1 MKTKNIRKT
10 ALLVG
15 TAILL
20 SSCNNAYTKAIDL
33 ETANKLV
40 AAALEEQMGY
50 KVESVSYSLRSEINE
65 YVLDDFNQKKFF
77 KKSSL
82 EVTYKAPYLI
92 SDEST
97 IYGLTYKTQVDYL
110 FNDELDTLKE
120 VKVSEYVDPND
131 RTLRH
136 FVVTENGVSH
146 DYTPTTD
153 SALASFINLPTL
165 INANN
170 ITSLTLC
177 QSYMGSIGKFN
188 NLTSF
193 EALSSGGDNFVISFE
208 GENLSVNDLYAEE
221 TSLNAAITINS
232 FSISSTEKKVD
243 YYESDYKYSGN
254 IPELEL
260 TETDI
265 FGNIHVSYSYL

>member
-1 MKTKNIRKT
+1 MKTKNISKT

-15 TAILL
+15 ATLVL
-20 SSCNNAYTKAIDL
+20 SSCNNVYTKAIDL

-40 AAALEEQMGY
+40 AAALNEQTGY
-50 KVESVSYSLRSEINE
+50 KVESVSYSLKSEINE

-82 EVTYKAPYLI
+82 EVSYKAPYLI

-97 IYGLTYKTQVDYL
+97 VYSLKVKNEVDYL
-110 FNDELDTLKE
+110 FNDELDARRE
-120 VKVSEYVDPND
+120 VTVSEYVDPND
-131 RTLRH
+131 RSQRH
-136 FVVTENGVSH
+136 FVVSENGESH

-193 EALSSGGDNFVISFE
+193 EALSSGGDNFVITFK
-208 GENLSVNDLYAEE
+208 GESLSVNDLYAEE
-221 TSLNAAITINS
+221 TSLNAAIAINS

-243 YYESDYKYSGN
+243 YYESDYKYSGD
-254 IPELEL
+254 IPELDL

-265 FGNIHVSYSYL
+265 FGNIHVSYSYV